1 MEIDCLSDDQ
11 ILAVVDVE
19 TTGLSALYGDR
30 VCEIGIVTARGD
42 AILDTYQTLVNP
54 QRPISPGAARVN
66 GLSDADVCHAP
77 TFAEIAP
84 QVLARIESVTLVCHN
99 APFDLGFLSAE
110 FARLAFPW
118 QPVAVI
124 DTLELA
130 RRHFHFPS
138 NSLPAIA
145 SDLHLE
151 TPQAH
156 RALADALTT
165 YQVFRRFQGQLAS
178 HITSQG
184 WNLAA
189 ADSLAASRLSDIAL
203 PPEIQE
209 ALLAN
214 QAIGITYLDAKGAE
228 TTRLVTPL
236 RVESMHNLV
245 YMVAF
250 CHLRQAERHFRLDRI
265 LSLRKIE

>member
-1 MEIDCLSDDQ
+1 MEISYQSDDQ
-11 ILAVVDVE
+11 PIAVVDVE
-19 TTGLSALYGDR
+19 TTGLSPSNGDR
-30 VCEIGIVTARGD
+30 VCEVGIVTARGD
-42 AILDTYQTLVNP
+42 LILDTYQTLVNP

-66 GLSDADVCHAP
+66 GLRDADVCLAP

-84 QVLARIESVTLVCHN
+84 QLLARIEDVVLVCHN

-110 FARLAFPW
+110 FARLGRAW
-118 QPVAVI
+118 QPTEVI
-124 DTLELA
+124 DTLDLA
-130 RRHFHFPS
+130 RRHFNFPS
-138 NSLPAIA
+138 NSLPVIA
-145 SDLHLE
+145 SCLRLE

-165 YQVFRRFQGQLAS
+165 FQVFRRFQRQLAS
-178 HITSQG
+178 QINSQG
-184 WNLAA
+184 WDLT
-189 ADSLAASRLSDIAL
+189 SSYRPVKSRTDDIVL

-228 TTRLVTPL
+228 TSRVVTPL
-236 RVESMHNLV
+236 RVESMHSLV

-265 LSLRKIE
+265 LELRKIE